1 MVFFQALEGLFAIM
15 LMVSTGYLLTAK
27 KFFTAE
33 NSNLLPLLVNYVSL
47 PTFMIWSMLNT
58 FDRAKLLPLLAGV
71 FVPAIAMLISFSI
84 S

>member
-47 PTFMIWSMLNT
+47 PTS
-58 FDRAKLLPLLAGV
+58 
-71 FVPAIAMLISFSI
+71 
-84 S
+84 